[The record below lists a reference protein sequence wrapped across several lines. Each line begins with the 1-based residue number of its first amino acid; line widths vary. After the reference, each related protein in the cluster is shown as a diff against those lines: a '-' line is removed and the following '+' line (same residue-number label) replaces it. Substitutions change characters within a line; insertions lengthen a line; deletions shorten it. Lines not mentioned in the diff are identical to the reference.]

1 MKKYSSLYVLKAF
14 AALCVLMVHFE
25 FYNRQYF
32 GPLFNCGVP
41 LFYII
46 SGFFMYNDSSEKEAK
61 RYKKSIVKIL
71 KITLFFNLVY
81 FLLRYIQTGDTII
94 HSIEALVNLIIY
106 GDVIMGHLWFLN
118 SYLWT
123 LILFSLLLRLR
134 DGKKILGIL
143 ALFWFLLSLSERQY
157 SFIFGLKKCFTQD
170 YYVPSLG
177 VSLPMMFVGYVI
189 RKYEN
194 VIQEKLN
201 GGRSNY
207 LYVFI
212 TGIAIILLYA
222 EHRML
227 SIVGHYAGGMMIST
241 YIATILFF
249 IVFINH
255 RDFGENT
262 FLEKIGKFHSGNIY
276 YWQFFPYIL
285 FVSYFVKAFHLEH
298 ICLLIMIA
306 VLLVWS
312 SGMNYLDR
320 LLHARLN
327 FK

>member
-1 MKKYSSLYVLKAF
+1 
-14 AALCVLMVHFE
+14 
-25 FYNRQYF
+25 
-32 GPLFNCGVP
+32 
-41 LFYII
+41 
-46 SGFFMYNDSSEKEAK
+46 
-61 RYKKSIVKIL
+61 
-71 KITLFFNLVY
+71 
-81 FLLRYIQTGDTII
+81 
-94 HSIEALVNLIIY
+94 
-106 GDVIMGHLWFLN
+106 
-118 SYLWT
+118 
-123 LILFSLLLRLR
+123 
-134 DGKKILGIL
+134 
-143 ALFWFLLSLSERQY
+143 
-157 SFIFGLKKCFTQD
+157 
-170 YYVPSLG
+170 
-177 VSLPMMFVGYVI
+177 
-189 RKYEN
+189 
-194 VIQEKLN
+194 
-201 GGRSNY
+201 
-207 LYVFI
+207 
-212 TGIAIILLYA
+212 
-222 EHRML
+222 ML

>member
-1 MKKYSSLYVLKAF
+1 MNKYSSLYVLKAL

-71 KITLFFNLVY
+71 KIALFFNLVY

-106 GDVIMGHLWFLN
+106 GDVIMGHLWFLH

-123 LILFSLLLRLR
+123 LILFLLLLRLR
-134 DGKKILGIL
+134 NGKQILGVL

-157 SFIFGLKKCFTQD
+157 SFVFGLEKYFTRN
-170 YYVPSLG
+170 YYLPSLG
-177 VSLPMMFVGYVI
+177 VSLPMMYIGYFL
-189 RKYEN
+189 RKYEH
-194 VIQEKLN
+194 VILISLN
-201 GGRSNY
+201 GRKKTY
-207 LYVFI
+207 LFLLL
-212 TGIAIILLYA
+212 AIILLYT

-227 SIVGHYAGGMMIST
+227 SLVGHYAGGMMIST

-249 IVFINH
+249 VVFINH
-255 RDFGENT
+255 RDFGEDT